1 MTKREIANS
10 DEVTV
15 RVDPKA
21 LAIKVVTMVAA
32 TGVTMAAIHI
42 VQKQIEKRS

>member
-1 MTKREIANS
+1 MSKTEIANT

-42 VQKQIEKRS
+42 VQKQIEKRT